1 MNKQFIIPF
10 IGLKIGKH
18 DFEFEIKN
26 SFFESIE
33 HSLIQKGNVEVSLTL
48 EKKETMLIAF
58 FEAAGTI
65 ETICDRC
72 DTPMELE
79 IHGSYRLIYK
89 FGLEEEEDE
98 TLIVLHP
105 DSYQIDVTMP
115 IYELIASQIPL
126 RVKHDEGEC
135 DEEMWALIQKHTINA
150 HEAEPSDFMEDD
162 WDEDDEDFDDEEEF
176 DDDEETSHETD
187 EIEPDNDKPIDPRW
201 SILKNLN

>member
-18 DFEFEIKN
+18 DFEYEIN
-26 SFFESIE
+26 TSFFESIE
-33 HSLIQKGNVEVSLTL
+33 HSLIQKGKVNVSLSL

-58 FEAAGTI
+58 FEADGTI
-65 ETICDRC
+65 ETLCDRC
-72 DTPMELE
+72 DTPMDLD
-79 IHGSYRLIYK
+79 IYGSYRLIYK

-115 IYELIASQIPL
+115 IYELVASQIPL

-150 HEAEPSDFMEDD
+150 NEAEPTDYLD
-162 WDEDDEDFDDEEEF
+162 DEDDEWENDFDDEDIDDEEF
-176 DDDEETSHETD
+176 DQDESDEAPDD
-187 EIEPDNDKPIDPRW
+187 DKPIDPRW

>member
-18 DFEFEIKN
+18 DFEFEIET

-33 HSLIQKGNVEVSLTL
+33 HSMIQKGNLSVSLTL

-58 FEAAGTI
+58 FEAEGTI

-72 DTPMELE
+72 DTSMDLD
-79 IHGSYRLIYK
+79 IYGSYRLIYK

-98 TLIVLHP
+98 TLVVLHP

-115 IYELIASQIPL
+115 IYELVASQIPL

-150 HEAEPSDFMEDD
+150 NEEEPSEFMDD
-162 WDEDDEDFDDEEEF
+162 DRDEDDEDFEEDEIDDEADTSLDEGEE
-176 DDDEETSHETD
+176 
-187 EIEPDNDKPIDPRW
+187 EPDNDKPIDPRW